1 MTVSR
6 FLTLGNLYNQRLERY
21 ARPNLARVDT
31 EEITCRA
38 HIEKELGSRNVR
50 ELSRVELGAYRDR
63 VANEKTL
70 QPSGR
75 VLVLLSRVFNWGVD
89 EGLIEF
95 NPVARLR
102 KPRPGVRD
110 RVLSQS
116 NIAVFWNVLS
126 KMDITD
132 RRARR
137 IPALDTHARSSGW
150 NTVSV
155 GVDVKRRETCEP
167 ASPARGARH
176 WRSWPHC
183 SKRACLKMKA
193 VRHRRANWI
202 G

>member
-1 MTVSR
+1 M
-6 FLTLGNLYNQRLERY
+6 
-21 ARPNLARVDT
+21 
-31 EEITCRA
+31 
-38 HIEKELGSRNVR
+38 R

-126 KMDITD
+126 KMDITID
-132 RRARR
+132 EPGESLLSTRTLDH
-137 IPALDTHARSSGW
+137 PAGIRFRL
-150 NTVSV
+150 VS
-155 GVDVKRRETCEP
+155 
-167 ASPARGARH
+167 
-176 WRSWPHC
+176 
-183 SKRACLKMKA
+183 M
-193 VRHRRANWI
+193 
-202 G
+202 